1 MARKGKKEKIEEVV
15 EVQDTVEVQD
25 EVVETVEEV
34 VEVQEV
40 VETKTEEKEEIKKEA
55 EEKAEEVVS
64 KVKVAAVAETGPLFA
79 IEAAYFQDKK
89 VKVDDEA
96 HRSYSTFADQMSL
109 EKKHEGK
116 W

>member
-1 MARKGKKEKIEEVV
+1 MARKGKKEKF
-15 EVQDTVEVQD
+15 
-25 EVVETVEEV
+25 EEV

-40 VETKTEEKEEIKKEA
+40 VETVEEVVETKIEEKEEIKKEA
-55 EEKAEEVVS
+55 EKKAEEVVS
-64 KVKVAAVAETGPLFA
+64 KVKVAAIAETGPLFS
-79 IEAAYFQDKK
+79 IEAAYFADRKA
-89 VKVDDEA
+89 KVDDEA